1 MSGGKKNPAVLW
13 HKLGYKSNKIV
24 GVVKNYFKA
33 IGHQTITFDMQGR
46 QVAVTDESANSVVL
60 SAKEIEAIYF
70 TAKSMGWMNY
80 D

>member
-1 MSGGKKNPAVLW
+1 MSGGKYNPAVLR

-46 QVAVTDESANSVVL
+46 QVAVTDESSNSVVL

-70 TAKSMGWMNY
+70 TAKSRGWMNH

>member
-1 MSGGKKNPAVLW
+1 M
-13 HKLGYKSNKIV
+13 
-24 GVVKNYFKA
+24 VKNYFKA
-33 IGHQTITFDMQGR
+33 VGHQTITFDMQGR

-70 TAKSMGWMNY
+70 TAKSMGWLNN